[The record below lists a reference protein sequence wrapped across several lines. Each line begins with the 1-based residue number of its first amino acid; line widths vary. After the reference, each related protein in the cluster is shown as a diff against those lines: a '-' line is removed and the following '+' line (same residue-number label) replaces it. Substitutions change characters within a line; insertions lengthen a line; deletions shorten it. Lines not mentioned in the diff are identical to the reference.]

1 MSNITKKEAKI
12 VLKAVRRHYVN
23 IIKEVINVP
32 EDSIITR
39 ELLLKNIE
47 SDRKRIE
54 DLAVYH
60 TLNRF
65 IKLSVN
71 TRKIFTMFDYRDIR
85 SKDMLCLFLLSIDI
99 VFKSILTML
108 DRRHE
113 FKFILDID
121 RLRKF
126 FSIPAKFKFK
136 SEWLFTKLGSYSDQ
150 YYYDTDNMID
160 LTVENA
166 DQIWRTDIQTLFGVK
181 FGDKLISEEMKKNQI
196 WWWNSTVAAVLKY
209 KKKPMSEENKKEVYK
224 KIHGE

>member
-39 ELLLKNIE
+39 KLLLKNIE

-99 VFKSILTML
+99 LFKSLLIML
-108 DRRHE
+108 DRRYE

-121 RLRKF
+121 LLRKF
-126 FSIPAKFKFK
+126 FDIPPGCEFNN
-136 SEWLFTKLGSYSDQ
+136 EWIFTKLGSYSDP
-150 YYYDTDNMID
+150 YYYDTDNISD
-160 LTVENA
+160 LISENA
-166 DQIWRTDIQTLFGVK
+166 DKRLRSDIQTIFGVK
-181 FGDKLISEEMKKNQI
+181 YGNKLTSEEIKKNQVR
-196 WWWNSTVAAVLKY
+196 WWNSTVKGVLKY
-209 KKKPMSEENKKEVYK
+209 KKN
-224 KIHGE
+224 

>member
-1 MSNITKKEAKI
+1 MNNITKKEAKVVI
-12 VLKAVRRHYVN
+12 KAVRKHYVN

-47 SDRKRIE
+47 SYRKRIE
-54 DLAVYH
+54 HLAVYH

-65 IKLSVN
+65 SDLSVVS
-71 TRKIFTMFDYRDIR
+71 RKLFIISDYRDIR

-121 RLRKF
+121 LLRKF
-126 FSIPAKFKFK
+126 FDIPPKFKFK
-136 SEWLFTKLGSYSDQ
+136 NEWIFTKLGSYSDP

-166 DQIWRTDIQTLFGVK
+166 DQIWRADIQTLFGVK
-181 FGDKLISEEMKKNQI
+181 FGDKLTPEEMKKNQI
-196 WWWNSTVAAVLKY
+196 WWWNSTVEAVLKY
-209 KKKPMSEENKKEVYK
+209 KKEAYK